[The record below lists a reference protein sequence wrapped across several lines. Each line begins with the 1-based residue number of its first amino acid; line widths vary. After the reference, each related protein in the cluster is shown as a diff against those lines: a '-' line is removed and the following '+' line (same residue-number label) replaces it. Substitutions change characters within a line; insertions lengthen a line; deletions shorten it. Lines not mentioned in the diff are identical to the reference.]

1 MVVAVGLWG
10 LWCGLVGGAGIAER
24 AGQGGEGRKGWGR
37 CQLCCPAPPSSRV
50 AAGPRRAAPGVG
62 VALLRGMHARSRAVE
77 GAQQGGDEFAAAF
90 DAAWGA
96 QERYAAAARAMA
108 ASNAAASRSGMAT
121 SHGEEERSRRLAEL
135 RAWSSFEKRKTRVAH
150 SPPRRD
156 AQTPTAERRR
166 RRSSAPPEHA
176 RRAHAPATDTLP
188 HAQHRPRPRP
198 ASASAVPR
206 ATRAPVSGT
215 RASEYVSRS
224 VFDRLYDGPLV
235 VSDSSMCPEKVS
247 QANEWSACALASVQR
262 ASERASRALATFLKS
277 TAVDALTRKRR
288 AALRTFLLTLRTG
301 CPAMAHA
308 RTRPRGAARAL
319 WHEQPERGSDGR
331 LLTVALRA
339 SCTPKATRK
348 ELRLTTR
355 LTPHHRFSARR
366 HRWRIRKARRTP
378 RRPSMPGR
386 VGSRCTRGERRCCS
400 CPGTAARARERA
412 SARSKVRHRRAS
424 FTGPSDPGSEAPLR
438 RAARCRDGNSGNR
451 AEAVPRRDAVKPLE
465 VGRHNECV
473 SRGRIGK
480 LLLRDSRSCQ
490 RQPSVMLSGRRVMR
504 VRWLSSGVLRGCS
517 GAPRKTS
524 RVENKAKCLLLLSS
538 GGTSQLRARPCPSWR
553 PWPRRRAS

>member
-1 MVVAVGLWG
+1 M
-10 LWCGLVGGAGIAER
+10 VGGAGIAER
-24 AGQGGEGRKGWGR
+24 AGQGGEGRKGWWR

-50 AAGPRRAAPGVG
+50 AVARRRAAPGVG

-108 ASNAAASRSGMAT
+108 ASNAAASRSGMAA

-176 RRAHAPATDTLP
+176 RRAHAPATDTPP

-206 ATRAPVSGT
+206 ATRAPMSGT

-247 QANEWSACALASVQR
+247 QANEWSACVLASVQL
-262 ASERASRALATFLKS
+262 ASERASRALAAFLKS

-288 AALRTFLLTLRTG
+288 GRSALLFADPSYWMACDGARSHKAARRREGALARVAREGERREATYRSIASELHSESDEQGAKVDDAAHAPSQVQRSPPPVVYPEGAAYATSTEYARARGQSMHARREALLLMPRDRG
-301 CPAMAHA
+301 A
-308 RTRPRGAARAL
+308 RTRAR
-319 WHEQPERGSDGR
+319 
-331 LLTVALRA
+331 V
-339 SCTPKATRK
+339 C
-348 ELRLTTR
+348 
-355 LTPHHRFSARR
+355 
-366 HRWRIRKARRTP
+366 
-378 RRPSMPGR
+378 
-386 VGSRCTRGERRCCS
+386 
-400 CPGTAARARERA
+400 
-412 SARSKVRHRRAS
+412 
-424 FTGPSDPGSEAPLR
+424 
-438 RAARCRDGNSGNR
+438 
-451 AEAVPRRDAVKPLE
+451 AVE
-465 VGRHNECV
+465 
-473 SRGRIGK
+473 
-480 LLLRDSRSCQ
+480 
-490 RQPSVMLSGRRVMR
+490 
-504 VRWLSSGVLRGCS
+504 
-517 GAPRKTS
+517 GAP
-524 RVENKAKCLLLLSS
+524 
-538 GGTSQLRARPCPSWR
+538 
-553 PWPRRRAS
+553 